1 MEIKVLNTLN
11 SEYDGKLT
19 TPNVSAPMNKHTPP
33 CMFRRAIEVA
43 ACELWIRQLSPNQ
56 PKSSLIPEKLNPQ
69 NKTKGW
75 FWPSGQNLN
84 KIASFSCV
92 H

>member
-11 SEYDGKLT
+11 SEHDGKLT
-19 TPNVSAPMNKHTPP
+19 IPNVSTPMNKHTTPYT
-33 CMFRRAIEVA
+33 FRRAIEMA

-75 FWPSGQNLN
+75 FWFSGQNLN

>member
-1 MEIKVLNTLN
+1 M
-11 SEYDGKLT
+11 
-19 TPNVSAPMNKHTPP
+19 
-33 CMFRRAIEVA
+33 A
-43 ACELWIRQLSPNQ
+43 AYELWIRQLSPNQ
-56 PKSSLIPEKLNPQ
+56 AKSSLIPEKLNPQ

-75 FWPSGQNLN
+75 FWFSGQNLN